1 MNTDMIYQALTFMML
16 GMSIVFFFLI
26 ILVYILKF
34 QAYTIN
40 KFVSDDDVATTISSP
55 SSKTIQESKDHNII
69 AAITGAIL
77 YPLFLLLD

>member
-77 YPLFLLLD
+77 HHNNRRI